1 MKEAVF
7 IRQNKEKWKSYE
19 GVLQRPQQQPPDVL
33 ADLYID
39 ITNDLSFAQ
48 SHYPESKI
56 TGYLNGLSSRLHQ
69 FIHKKKKERFS
80 KIVQFWTWEI
90 PQIMYSSRKELLY
103 SFLIFVLCFI
113 IGAFSAANDEDFTR
127 LILGDRYVDVT
138 MENIRNKDPMAV
150 YKSMN
155 EGEMFLGITINNI
168 RVSFMAFVS
177 GIFTS
182 LATVYILLS
191 NGIMVGTFQY
201 LFYEHGF
208 LGESLLAIWL
218 HGTLEISAIIVAGAA
233 GIVMGN
239 GWLFPKTYT
248 RIESF
253 KRSAKKGGKIVL
265 GTIPIFIIAGFIE
278 SFFTRYTQW
287 PVFIRLSIIILSL
300 TFVIWYFIIYPYIL
314 NKKNLTKN

>member
-1 MKEAVF
+1 MKEAIF
-7 IRQNKEKWKSYE
+7 IRQNKEKWRGYE
-19 GVLQRPQQQPPDVL
+19 AVLQRPQQQSPDVL

-39 ITNDLSFAQ
+39 ITNDLSFAR
-48 SHYPESKI
+48 SHYPDSKI
-56 TGYLNGLSSRLHQ
+56 TIYLNGLSSRLHQ

-80 KIVQFWTWEI
+80 KIITFWTREI
-90 PQIMYSSRKELLY
+90 PHIMYSSRKELLY
-103 SFLIFVLCFI
+103 SFLIFAACAI
-113 IGAFSAANDEDFTR
+113 IGAFSAANDEGFTR
-127 LILGDRYVDVT
+127 LILGDDYVDMT
-138 MENIRNKDPMAV
+138 MENIQNKDPMAV

-168 RVSFMAFVS
+168 RVSFMAFIS

-191 NGIMVGTFQY
+191 NGIMIGTFQY
-201 LFYEHGF
+201 LFYEHGL

-265 GTIPIFIIAGFIE
+265 GTVPIFIVAGFIE
-278 SFFTRYTQW
+278 SFFTRHTQW
-287 PVFIRLSIIILSL
+287 SVFIRLAIIILSL
-300 TFVIWYFIIYPYIL
+300 TFVVWYFIIYPYIL
-314 NKKNLTKN
+314 NKKLTKN